1 MSPLCRVFPGALE
14 ARGSAEPLHQ
24 TSLTS
29 FTGISKETFIYM
41 IHDSDVVPNPE
52 DFPSSAEQSHNDER
66 AFKPLKGFFFSLSV
80 AIK

>member
-1 MSPLCRVFPGALE
+1 MSPLCRVIPGALE

-29 FTGISKETFIYM
+29 FTGISKETFLYV

-66 AFKPLKGFFFSLSV
+66 AFKPLKGFFFFLFPWP
-80 AIK
+80 